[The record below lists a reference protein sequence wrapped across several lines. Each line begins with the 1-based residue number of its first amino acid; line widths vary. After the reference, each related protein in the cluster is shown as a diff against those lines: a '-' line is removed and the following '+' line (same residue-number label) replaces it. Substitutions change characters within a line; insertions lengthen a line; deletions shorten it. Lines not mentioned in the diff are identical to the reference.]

1 MNWAGPV
8 IAIVLLGVVMVM
20 WVRDGP
26 LTGLAVRDVV
36 EEDGSI
42 EVLFTHT
49 HDVRAAFLSRLVA
62 AQEVLCALYEVNDP
76 AVAAALEPA
85 LLITDSDSDV
95 PGDWVDRG
103 PGLMHDKFCVLGG
116 DAVWTGSLNPT
127 LNGFDR
133 NDNNVV
139 VLQSRTLAENYR
151 DEFGELREAVEDND
165 NVQRPVRHPRV
176 RLSGVL
182 VENYFCP
189 EDRCEAQVLRALRL
203 ANRSIR
209 FMAYSFTSDPIGELL
224 VRKAAEGVEV
234 AGVFEKKGQSDYSE
248 YRRLESAGLNVTLD
262 GNPASMHHKVFIVDD
277 AVVVTGS
284 YNPTGSGDSRNDENL
299 LIIHDQAIAAKFAEE
314 FERVWGI
321 AAP

>member
-1 MNWAGPV
+1 MLTWA
-8 IAIVLLGVVMVM
+8 
-20 WVRDGP
+20 RDGP

-36 EEDGSI
+36 DEEGSI

-49 HDVRAAFLSRLVA
+49 HDVRAAFLSRLA
-62 AQEVLCALYEVNDP
+62 AAPEVLCAIYEVNDP

-85 LLITDSDSDV
+85 LLITDSDSGV

-139 VLQSRTLAENYR
+139 ILQSRTLAKNYR
-151 DEFGELREAVEDND
+151 DEFDELREAIEDKD

-176 RLSGVL
+176 RLGGIL

-189 EDRCEAQVLRALRL
+189 EDHCETQVLRALRL

-248 YRRLESAGLNVTLD
+248 HRRLGPAGPNVNLH
-262 GNPASMHHKVFIVDD
+262 GKPSPMPHKGFIVDD
-277 AVVVTGS
+277 AIVVTGS

-299 LIIHDQAIAAKFAEE
+299 LIIHDPAIAAKFAEE
-314 FERVWGI
+314 FERVWRM
-321 AAP
+321 ATP